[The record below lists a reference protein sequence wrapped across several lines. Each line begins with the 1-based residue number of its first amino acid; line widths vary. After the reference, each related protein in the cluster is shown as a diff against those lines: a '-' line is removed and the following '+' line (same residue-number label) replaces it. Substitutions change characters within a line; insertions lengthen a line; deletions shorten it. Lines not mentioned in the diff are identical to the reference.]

1 MNIIYPG
8 SLHNHTDYS
17 NLRLRDSI
25 NTVESLM
32 ARAIELGHNC
42 IAFTEHETIANAIH
56 VEEAYE
62 KIKESNPNF
71 KVLRGNEIYLV
82 RNGLNNENYDSSKDR
97 YTHFILLAL
106 DDIGHKQIREISTRA
121 WLRSYMARGMRRVP
135 TYYNDLIEVIGD
147 NKGHLVGTT
156 ACIGGALGTQLLR
169 YRESRDEALM
179 TKIRLW
185 CVQMQQIFGVGNF
198 YFEIQPSSSRDQVY
212 VNSWIIKLSEALDIP
227 FIITNDAHYLK
238 KEDLKVQEIF
248 LNSQGGD
255 REVKEFYATTYLM
268 NDSEIHGYL
277 DDVIGI
283 KNVEKAYQSIEE
295 IVSRAQNYT
304 LKKPLKIPSLPWRD
318 AKKYS
323 SRDVQLFVEKMPNLQ
338 HFIDSPYKSDNYLVD
353 AVIDGIWRHPDLQ
366 NEEAYKELDLCLS
379 DTWISSQVNKAQ
391 WSAYFLNL
399 QKTIDIC
406 WEAGTIVGAGRGS
419 GVGFLL
425 LYCLDITQINP
436 LRETTKTYRFRFL
449 NPNRVSVLDIDQD
462 ITGLNRDK
470 ILTYIRNFYGQDR
483 VANVLTLRT
492 EKSKSAILAAARGL
506 GIDVDIAQYIASLVP
521 AERGLLWS
529 LHDCYYGN
537 DEDDRKPIKQFII
550 EMGNYP
556 ELWETVQKTEGLI
569 VGMGEHAGGVVFVDE
584 PFENSTALLR
594 APNGD
599 IMTQF
604 DLHTAEKASLIKID
618 LLSVEAIDKIQIC
631 LELLV
636 KYGYVKSYPTLRETY
651 ENCIGVYNLE
661 RDNPTMWRMVC
672 EHKINSLFQMEKQ
685 SGINGIRLVQPTSVD
700 DLATLNSVI
709 RLMAQEKG
717 GESPLNKFARF
728 KEDIGLWYDEMR
740 QWGLTAEEMK
750 LLEPIAKI
758 SYGITE
764 SQESFMQLV
773 QMPECGGFDLT
784 WADRLRKSIAKKN
797 PKEFDQLTKEY
808 YDNIK
813 EKGLSFNLCNYVW
826 RVLVAYSRG
835 YGFNKS
841 HTLAYSLIALQEM
854 NLAFKYPIIFWNCA
868 CLINDA
874 GGVQAPEEDEEEV
887 IDTSE
892 EEKTYSELE
901 EFSDDDSE
909 SDIESSYEEEDADGY
924 PSEVVVLKDKKKKK
938 ITKTTNYGKIS
949 TAIGKMKSAGIE
961 IVPPDINSSDYTFS
975 PDVEHN
981 VIRYGL
987 SGITRVGDSVIEQI
1001 LGARPFKS
1009 LNDFVSRVKL
1019 NKTQMINL
1027 IKAGAFTEFGERTDI
1042 MRQYIESVSDC
1053 KKRVTLQNM
1062 KMLID
1067 FGLIPDEY
1075 DMERRIFN
1083 FNKYLKKNKIE
1094 TKYYKV
1100 DEIALNFLDKNG
1112 FTDNLIQNEYG
1123 FVIKQTVWDKI
1134 YKQYMDKI
1142 RPFIQKEN
1150 ARLLKSINDKLVSDN
1165 WDKYC
1170 QGSISKWEMDSIS
1183 CYIHEHELARL
1194 KYEDYGLNRFDD
1206 LPQEPEIERYI
1217 PIKGKL
1223 IPIFKLARIYGTV
1236 LDRDKLKK
1244 TVTLLT
1250 IDGVV
1255 TVKIYGGVFSE
1266 YDKQISEVGADGHK
1280 HVIRKSEFARGT
1292 KIIVTGLRDGENE
1305 FRAKKYSRTP
1315 WHLIE
1320 TIETVNEDG
1329 SMVIN
1334 NRNDGEE

>member
-1 MNIIYPG
+1 M
-8 SLHNHTDYS
+8 
-17 NLRLRDSI
+17 
-25 NTVESLM
+25 
-32 ARAIELGHNC
+32 
-42 IAFTEHETIANAIH
+42 
-56 VEEAYE
+56 
-62 KIKESNPNF
+62 
-71 KVLRGNEIYLV
+71 
-82 RNGLNNENYDSSKDR
+82 
-97 YTHFILLAL
+97 
-106 DDIGHKQIREISTRA
+106 
-121 WLRSYMARGMRRVP
+121 
-135 TYYNDLIEVIGD
+135 
-147 NKGHLVGTT
+147 
-156 ACIGGALGTQLLR
+156 
-169 YRESRDEALM
+169 
-179 TKIRLW
+179 
-185 CVQMQQIFGVGNF
+185 
-198 YFEIQPSSSRDQVY
+198 
-212 VNSWIIKLSEALDIP
+212 
-227 FIITNDAHYLK
+227 
-238 KEDLKVQEIF
+238 
-248 LNSQGGD
+248 
-255 REVKEFYATTYLM
+255 
-268 NDSEIHGYL
+268 
-277 DDVIGI
+277 
-283 KNVEKAYQSIEE
+283 
-295 IVSRAQNYT
+295 
-304 LKKPLKIPSLPWRD
+304 
-318 AKKYS
+318 
-323 SRDVQLFVEKMPNLQ
+323 
-338 HFIDSPYKSDNYLVD
+338 
-353 AVIDGIWRHPDLQ
+353 
-366 NEEAYKELDLCLS
+366 
-379 DTWISSQVNKAQ
+379 
-391 WSAYFLNL
+391 
-399 QKTIDIC
+399 
-406 WEAGTIVGAGRGS
+406 
-419 GVGFLL
+419 
-425 LYCLDITQINP
+425 
-436 LRETTKTYRFRFL
+436 
-449 NPNRVSVLDIDQD
+449 
-462 ITGLNRDK
+462 
-470 ILTYIRNFYGQDR
+470 
-483 VANVLTLRT
+483 
-492 EKSKSAILAAARGL
+492 
-506 GIDVDIAQYIASLVP
+506 
-521 AERGLLWS
+521 
-529 LHDCYYGN
+529 
-537 DEDDRKPIKQFII
+537 
-550 EMGNYP
+550 
-556 ELWETVQKTEGLI
+556 
-569 VGMGEHAGGVVFVDE
+569 
-584 PFENSTALLR
+584 
-594 APNGD
+594 
-599 IMTQF
+599 
-604 DLHTAEKASLIKID
+604 
-618 LLSVEAIDKIQIC
+618 
-631 LELLV
+631 
-636 KYGYVKSYPTLRETY
+636 
-651 ENCIGVYNLE
+651 
-661 RDNPTMWRMVC
+661 
-672 EHKINSLFQMEKQ
+672 
-685 SGINGIRLVQPTSVD
+685 
-700 DLATLNSVI
+700 
-709 RLMAQEKG
+709 
-717 GESPLNKFARF
+717 
-728 KEDIGLWYDEMR
+728 
-740 QWGLTAEEMK
+740 
-750 LLEPIAKI
+750 
-758 SYGITE
+758 
-764 SQESFMQLV
+764 
-773 QMPECGGFDLT
+773 
-784 WADRLRKSIAKKN
+784 
-797 PKEFDQLTKEY
+797 
-808 YDNIK
+808 
-813 EKGLSFNLCNYVW
+813 
-826 RVLVAYSRG
+826 
-835 YGFNKS
+835 
-841 HTLAYSLIALQEM
+841 IALQEM

-892 EEKTYSELE
+892 EEKTYSDLE
-901 EFSDDDSE
+901 EFSDDNSE

-1009 LNDFVSRVKL
+1009 LDDFVSRIKL

-1027 IKAGAFTEFGERTDI
+1027 IKAGAFTEFGERTSI

-1165 WDKYC
+1165 WNKYC

-1194 KYEDYGLNRFDD
+1194 RYEDYGLNRFDD

-1223 IPIFKLARIYGTV
+1223 IPIFRLARIYGTV

-1320 TIETVNEDG
+1320 TIESVDEDG
-1329 SMVIN
+1329 YMTIN
-1334 NRNDGEE
+1334 NRNDEEE